1 MHTLYIGKKKYQL
14 PSRWEELSRKQVIR
28 AAWLSAQQLSSVQ
41 LAKLLFMV
49 LTLSLP
55 WYQRIRVQFF
65 YLFQASI
72 HERGDLVFLTR
83 SLAEFTDFT
92 TQKVKIIR
100 GRFVPRFQFYGPA
113 SKLANCTFWEYV
125 KAEQYFTAYMKS
137 RDEEWL
143 NKLIAVLYRLRSS
156 RYDPNLHEDIRL
168 PLIEASIPYR
178 AKLIGSLP
186 LPERIAILMWFDGCR
201 QFIIK
206 SFPLIYKKRDP
217 QEGKPTSKLDQKAKS
232 GDWLTLIN
240 SLSTDM
246 LQFQQIPNVN
256 LTVALTDI
264 SLRTKRA
271 KEQAEAAK
279 AQAAKTK
286 RSTSKQR
293 PRKTARR

>member
-1 MHTLYIGKKKYQL
+1 MHTLHIGNQKYQL
-14 PSRWEELSRKQVIR
+14 PSRWEELSRGQVIR
-28 AAWLSAQQLSSVQ
+28 AAWLSTQQLSSVQ

-55 WYQRIRVQFF
+55 WYQRIRLQFF

-100 GRFVPRFQFYGPA
+100 GRFVPRFRLHGPA

-125 KAEQYFTAYMKS
+125 KAEQYFTEYMSS
-137 RDEEWL
+137 RSEEWL
-143 NKLIAVLYRLRSS
+143 NKLIAVLYRPRAS
-156 RYDPNLHEDIRL
+156 RYDPNLHEDIRV
-168 PLIEASIPYR
+168 PLIDTTIPYR
-178 AKLIGSLP
+178 AKLIATLP

-206 SFPLIYKKRDP
+206 DFPLIYKRSGLQD
-217 QEGKPTSKLDQKAKS
+217 GKPTSKLDQKAKS

-246 LQFQQIPNVN
+246 LQFQQMGNVN
-256 LTVALTDI
+256 LSVALTDI
-264 SLRTKRA
+264 SLRMKRA

-286 RSTSKQR
+286 RSTSRPR